1 MNIGRLEWSDQL
13 RIGIGQLDDGH
24 KELIDLYNR
33 IVWLCANA
41 PTRGDLRERIR
52 SFVSYGRHHFRQ
64 EEEYMIEVHYP
75 EYIPH
80 KTEHDRLLQDAEDF
94 IENLGGSLSLNDGEA
109 ILKYFR
115 YWLLRHIATDD
126 AKLNS
131 FVIACDAADTSAA
144 DDPDRG
150 NRSCVAEK

>member
-1 MNIGRLEWSDQL
+1 MNIGRLEWSDHL
-13 RIGIGQLDDGH
+13 RIGVGQLDDGH

-33 IVWLCANA
+33 IVWLCGNSA
-41 PTRGDLRERIR
+41 TLSDLRERIR
-52 SFVSYGRHHFRQ
+52 SFVSYGRHHFRE

-75 EYIPH
+75 DYISH

-94 IENLGGSLSLNDGEA
+94 IENLGDSLQLDDGEA

-126 AKLNS
+126 LKLKN
-131 FVIACDAADTSAA
+131 FATPCDAADSAA
-144 DDPDRG
+144 A
-150 NRSCVAEK
+150 RSRPR